1 MATPEVYKLEW
12 TRAKS
17 TIQAG
22 ISSVLQKESFMD
34 TVLVCKDGAMEVNK
48 LTIGLVM
55 PDLHHVPV
63 FDVPI
68 DHTLLL
74 PDYSLAE
81 IQELIISFFP
91 DGEIN
96 ELKSPDNEGVGV
108 DGEPNSFGHLV
119 GMPRGGFRGRAR
131 GRPPLTHHHGKMPI
145 RFQCDYCNKGFYY
158 KSMLTAHEKLH
169 TGGTRETCTVCG
181 AEYST
186 RQNLKNHM
194 VKYHGPE
201 SFVPRKRGRP
211 AVEKDGLG
219 TPPKQPRGV
228 DGGMGRGAP
237 LPHGMVGG
245 QFMEDSNSSQ
255 EYGMIEQNMMAQN
268 MGEDAE
274 DDDERPQSVEPINAE
289 HFLEQNLSDEGPEI
303 VESSPEAPKDYTD
316 HQPKVSKEYIED
328 DIEKKDIPKD
338 MSPEV
343 VVSPPFKPERDM
355 SPEVVVPPPY
365 IPERNMSPKVVV
377 PPPFKPSWWTDPSAQ
392 IPKESSHAPNY
403 PRPAQIPKESLH
415 APNYPRPTQIP
426 KESLHAPNYPRP
438 AQIPKENLHAPNYPR
453 PDQIPKE
460 SLHAQNYHRP
470 AQIPKESLHAS
481 NFPRPDQIPKE
492 SLHAPNY
499 PRHVAPDHTNI
510 HGRERLVHNQF
521 VHPGMNSN
529 MNNHENSASNTPPIP
544 HPRKDPN
551 DNPRPREYQVHW

>member
-1 MATPEVYKLEW
+1 MASPEVYKLEW

-22 ISSVLQKESFMD
+22 ISSVLQKDSFMD

-55 PDLHHVPV
+55 PDLTNVTV
-63 FDVPI
+63 FDIPI
-68 DHTLLL
+68 DHTLLM
-74 PDYSLAE
+74 PDYSIAE
-81 IQELIISFFP
+81 IQELILSFFP

-96 ELKSPDNEGVGV
+96 ELKSSENEGIGE
-108 DGEPNSFGHLV
+108 DGQQNSSFSHLI

-131 GRPPLTHHHGKMPI
+131 GRPPLTQQHSKMPA

-194 VKYHGPE
+194 IKYHGPE

-211 AVEKDGLG
+211 AIEKDGVG
-219 TPPKQPRGV
+219 TPPKQARVG
-228 DGGMGRGAP
+228 DGGSSRGAP
-237 LPHGMVGG
+237 VTPRGMVGG

-255 EYGMIEQNMMAQN
+255 EYGMVEQNMMAQN
-268 MGEDAE
+268 MGLDADADD
-274 DDDERPQSVEPINAE
+274 DDDERAESAEPINTE

-303 VESSPEAPKDYTD
+303 VESSPDAPKDYTD

-338 MSPEV
+338 MSPR
-343 VVSPPFKPERDM
+343 VVSPSVSESDVTPK
-355 SPEVVVPPPY
+355 VQVPPPF
-365 IPERNMSPKVVV
+365 IPERNMSPKVVGHPPYHPERDTASKMDARPPYHPERNMSPKVDVRPPYHPERNMSPKVDVPPPYIPGRDMSPKVVV
-377 PPPFKPSWWTDPSAQ
+377 PPPFRPSWWNDPSAQ
-392 IPKESSHAPNY
+392 G
-403 PRPAQIPKESLH
+403 RKESLH
-415 APNYPRPTQIP
+415 AP
-426 KESLHAPNYPRP
+426 H
-438 AQIPKENLHAPNYPR
+438 H
-453 PDQIPKE
+453 
-460 SLHAQNYHRP
+460 
-470 AQIPKESLHAS
+470 
-481 NFPRPDQIPKE
+481 
-492 SLHAPNY
+492 Y
-499 PRHVAPDHTNI
+499 PRHIAPDHPHM
-510 HGRERLVHNQF
+510 HGRDRIVHNQF
-521 VHPGMNSN
+521 VHPGMNPN
-529 MNNHENSASNTPPIP
+529 MHNHEISASNAPP